1 MEDGTTYGTL
11 EAVLVR
17 EDPTD
22 KSSQKLMTLEV
33 NPVCRGRGKI
43 GSDINTRWA
52 VFGAHYVGLKPIE
65 TKASEN
71 HQPSMHSAW
80 GFPHPQM
87 ITIHNQ
93 NLRQDAKDFM
103 ALARSNVA
111 VDFQIVDLSLNR
123 QMSVELPYLLSSFST
138 EWVRRGDQAWRQ

>member
-1 MEDGTTYGTL
+1 M
-11 EAVLVR
+11 VIR
-17 EDPTD
+17 EDPSV
-22 KSSQKLMTLEV
+22 SSILTLG
-33 NPVCRGRGKI
+33 PDPGCRGCRRFVSGV
-43 GSDINTRWA
+43 NTRRA
-52 VFGAHYVGLKPIE
+52 VFGAQFVGLQSREPRP
-65 TKASEN
+65 N
-71 HQPSMHSAW
+71 GNNPPSTRSFW
-80 GFPHPQM
+80 DPPLKILF
-87 ITIHNQ
+87 IKDQ